1 MYYPYL
7 TCLLSNI
14 TVSNKSVVE
23 AVARLLLDRGL
34 AGVPVCAGEPS
45 LVVCGLTCARASR
58 RKVWAEIF
66 RVFLG
71 IYLVFLT
78 RFMRTNSFS
87 ALKRSTLLS
96 LLTATSKVLRSFFCF
111 IWGHC
116 FGCEMLSLA
125 VWHFLLNNYSIRLN
139 TLWTLKEDPV
149 WTSWVQSK
157 GTTLCSAGMYVLLG
171 TLLGVVSPNS
181 GE

>member
-1 MYYPYL
+1 M
-7 TCLLSNI
+7 
-14 TVSNKSVVE
+14 SNKSVVE

-58 RKVWAEIF
+58 HKVWAEIF
-66 RVFLG
+66 KVFLG
-71 IYLVFLT
+71 IYLLFLT
-78 RFMRTNSFS
+78 RFMRINSFS

-96 LLTATSKVLRSFFCF
+96 LLTAMAKVLRSFFCF

-125 VWHFLLNNYSIRLN
+125 VWDFLLNNHSIRLN
-139 TLWTLKEDPV
+139 TLWTLKKDPV
-149 WTSWVQSK
+149 
-157 GTTLCSAGMYVLLG
+157 
-171 TLLGVVSPNS
+171 
-181 GE
+181 